1 MAYRTELFMKHK
13 FDPTILRSYDIRGQI
28 GATLNTNDAFAIGAG
43 FGHHIK
49 SSSEGRIAVGRDGRL
64 SSPDLSA
71 ALIDGLKRAGCHVYD
86 IGLGPTPMLYF
97 ADRHLNS
104 DGAIQVT
111 GSHNPPDYNG
121 FKMVRNHQSYF
132 GEDIQNLG
140 KACALGLTL
149 EGAGTSEQV
158 SVFDDY
164 IDRLRQ
170 NIDFGDFSV
179 VWDAGNGAAGPAVD
193 ALVSGISGTHK
204 TLFTDVD
211 GRFPNHHPNPTDPN
225 TLNFLKE
232 QVQAASADC
241 GIGFDGD
248 GDRIGVIDKT
258 GRQVSGDLLTAF
270 LSLDILERQNGAD
283 ILFDVKSS
291 STALDIVRRAG
302 GKPHLWR
309 TGHSHMKKR
318 LKELGSPLAG
328 EMSGHIFIAD
338 DFYGFDDALYVACRF
353 LSRLVHMRQEE
364 NKSLTDFLDQLPPSF
379 TTPECHIHCPDNEKF
394 TVVEQL
400 SQKVSAMMPA
410 EQINLIDGVRVTT
423 ASGWCLIRASNTEPA
438 LVVRAQGENQAALD
452 ETIEFLSSQ
461 LKAAGISWDGP

>member
-1 MAYRTELFMKHK
+1 MKHK

-140 KACALGLTL
+140 KACALGLSL

-193 ALVSGISGTHK
+193 ALVTGISGTHK

-211 GRFPNHHPNPTDPN
+211 GRFPNHHPNPTDPK

-318 LKELGSPLAG
+318 LKELESPLAG